1 MPLDEQYE
9 KLDDIISDMEAYNR
23 NIDIVIRNGDKKIA
37 EKETLIFNG
46 YIDKFSRF
54 VDSGNDS
61 LLRDNAPLG
70 NRDLP
75 DSTAIDNTTIQKEL
89 DSVPILQ
96 E

>member
-23 NIDIVIRNGDKKIA
+23 NIDIVIRNGDKEVA
-37 EKETLIFNG
+37 EKETLIFNE

-54 VDSGNDS
+54 VDGGNDP
-61 LLRDNAPLG
+61 LLRDNAPLD
-70 NRDLP
+70 NRDLL
-75 DSTAIDNTTIQKEL
+75 DSTAIDNTTIEEEL
-89 DSVPILQ
+89 DSVPIIQ